1 MGNKITLED
10 VSAVR
15 YALQYYQELLISNLQ
30 ETNDF
35 DLKQIKTLS
44 VKFEKSEQR
53 AMERNERVN
62 IELPGDYSDVKNWR
76 TEQLKIRD
84 LNYINDAL
92 KAYLSYLKNLLEN
105 NDEGL
110 DEFELEDYM
119 DDYKIY
125 RNLYN
130 RFYHYESNA
139 QEKFERDGDLPPLN
153 LN

>member
-1 MGNKITLED
+1 MGNQITLED
-10 VSAVR
+10 VSAIR
-15 YALQYYQELLISNLQ
+15 YALQFYRDELINNLQ
-30 ETNDF
+30 IANDF
-35 DLKQIKTLS
+35 DLKEIKTLS
-44 VKFEKSEQR
+44 IKFEKSEQR
-53 AMERNERVN
+53 AMERNEQVY

-92 KAYLSYLKNLLEN
+92 KNYLSYLKNLLEN

-125 RNLYN
+125 RQLFN

-139 QEKFERDGDLPPLN
+139 QAKFEKDGDLPPLN